1 MSSNSLTQAAI
12 ERSAAEAGLSAARDT
27 IAEAREKLVA
37 AEAALLASAL
47 GSKDEEIRGAAEALE
62 YCNGEIEKKV
72 EGERGDRALKL
83 MLREA
88 SGSLRAAARSGGDVK
103 YASSALSE
111 IEDELLE
118 MRKEL
123 KELKRARREADRKLR
138 KLLDATF

>member
-111 IEDELLE
+111 SEDELLE
-118 MRKEL
+118 MR